1 MYVDVVRMLL
11 SEIFIYP
18 ILICSIFQFVLAFI
32 EANDNYDI
40 KFLGIT
46 IFFSLTIIS
55 MIVVVYI
62 FRIYILFH
70 AFHAIQR
77 ARGEGTYRRSGTWFQ
92 WRLILHVM
100 AQMFSQVMMII
111 AIAGK
116 FYYENLVPI
125 PGYGIRVSPYLWYMV
140 VTAFVIPVCGFLNFT
155 VMNYYSI
162 REYPIKFLLDVVPI
176 ADQYVGPHFFE
187 IEKATFWNRVTY
199 VLTHAVLVPMSLA
212 NFVLLIGFTVC
223 CLITVPYSSEFS
235 QYVGSWYVIWR
246 VYYFVTVSVVFITN
260 VGVVLLAL
268 IIVIVSVNFA
278 MFCICI
284 LCACLCR
291 TGKKV

>member
-1 MYVDVVRMLL
+1 MYVDIVRLLL

-46 IFFSLTIIS
+46 FLFSLTIIS

-77 ARGEGTYRRSGTWFQ
+77 ARGEGRYRRSGTWFH

-100 AQMFSQVMMII
+100 AQMFSQVMMIV

-140 VTAFVIPVCGFLNFT
+140 VAAFVIPVCGSVLNFA

-176 ADQYVGPHFFE
+176 ADQYVRPHFSD
-187 IEKATFWNRVTY
+187 IEKATFCNRLTY
-199 VLTHAVLVPMSLA
+199 VITHSVLVLMSMGYFA
-212 NFVLLIGFTVC
+212 LLIAFAVC
-223 CLITVPYSSEFS
+223 CLLVVPYSSEFS
-235 QYVGSWYVIWR
+235 HYVGSWYVIWR
-246 VYYFVTVSVVFITN
+246 VYYFVTVSVVFVTN
-260 VGVVLLAL
+260 VGVVFVAVTSISIYLSPLGLICWRLLTL
-268 IIVIVSVNFA
+268 FD
-278 MFCICI
+278 
-284 LCACLCR
+284 
-291 TGKKV
+291 